1 MVIYK
6 SFGDGIRRCAAPVRV
21 YAAIVEIDYE
31 GDELQRGD
39 LTEKITVSSEDMD
52 ARDAGME
59 NGIFAAGRTIRVTT
73 EAVFEDG
80 MVISEVFNVELYS
93 EDCRF

>member
-31 GDELQRGD
+31 GDELQR
-39 LTEKITVSSEDMD
+39 SS
-52 ARDAGME
+52 
-59 NGIFAAGRTIRVTT
+59 IRSR
-73 EAVFEDG
+73 
-80 MVISEVFNVELYS
+80 I
-93 EDCRF
+93 